1 MLELYTDRKKILY
14 CLQVCETFQALSAE
28 IEGKGNSPVH
38 SSKKHADLE
47 RVGRKKSSLDN
58 CTQGVRFGYKTCQ
71 NGQRAGFMLIGS
83 PIQCSREGMTM
94 YSRGRNVS

>member
-1 MLELYTDRKKILY
+1 MLELYTDRKKFLY

-47 RVGRKKSSLDN
+47 RVGRKKRMIGIKEYDLDIKLSKMVKG
-58 CTQGVRFGYKTCQ
+58 QGLCLLAAQ
-71 NGQRAGFMLIGS
+71 S
-83 PIQCSREGMTM
+83 
-94 YSRGRNVS
+94 NVLEKE